1 MVGLAPFCLFSWQIR
16 PECLF
21 FCPKDNGFEFPGGA
35 QAQHRGRGWEGRRS
49 GEPSTGTAARAGFAS
64 RPLPGGL
71 FPCVPFSE
79 QCLVPDFLAAGASPM
94 LWVLVWCEHPSAL
107 PLCAERAVGKDGCGA
122 GRPQSS
128 AWKELREPPA
138 ALFREVKASGRG
150 KQGKRPHP
158 PYLGL
163 RKKGFPAAGSQ
174 HNLPLLLPIRGQPL
188 RDSKLPKL
196 PSWSP
201 RATASFSAQTRPG
214 RRVPAPFVLRRELLS
229 HACILLSA
237 AQGL

>member
-1 MVGLAPFCLFSWQIR
+1 M
-16 PECLF
+16 F

-49 GEPSTGTAARAGFAS
+49 GEQSTGTAARAGFAS

-71 FPCVPFSE
+71 FLCVPFSE
-79 QCLVPDFLAAGASPM
+79 QCLVPDFLAPGASPM
-94 LWVLVWCEHPSAL
+94 LWVLVWCEHPLAL
-107 PLCAERAVGKDGCGA
+107 PLCAERAVGKDGCRA

-128 AWKELREPPA
+128 AWRELREPPA

-163 RKKGFPAAGSQ
+163 RKKGFPAEGSQ

-229 HACILLSA
+229 HACILPSA